1 MKLCIFP
8 NDPIIAYYEKGEIKP
23 RYYNPNNFFDEID
36 IISLTKKDVDESKV
50 KIIAGNATLKIH
62 SIGKINIKNYKKRL
76 NDVIAIVN
84 EINPDVIRTY
94 NPFIEG
100 WLASK
105 CATNLDIPLFVSLH
119 IQHDVLRK
127 LYKKNNFKKYLALK
141 YCEKFIE
148 PYVLK
153 RANKITIVYK
163 IIQSYVQ
170 RISEK
175 DSELLYNRID
185 TKRFS
190 NANKISTLE
199 KPLII
204 SVGRLTKQKNHECL
218 IKSME
223 KIDAHL
229 LIIGDGELYEKL
241 ESMIKKLKLNKKIS
255 LKKSVPNLEIQNY
268 YKSADV
274 FALAYDPELEGLPIP
289 IMEAMASGLPIVIP
303 FPKKGFS
310 DGLDNVAIF
319 SKREPKS
326 FADAINNILK
336 NFELKKEL
344 SDKSIEKSKDFDD
357 KIIENREAQI
367 YRNLLNNERNLIKI

>member
-1 MKLCIFP
+1 
-8 NDPIIAYYEKGEIKP
+8 
-23 RYYNPNNFFDEID
+23 
-36 IISLTKKDVDESKV
+36 
-50 KIIAGNATLKIH
+50 
-62 SIGKINIKNYKKRL
+62 
-76 NDVIAIVN
+76 
-84 EINPDVIRTY
+84 
-94 NPFIEG
+94 
-100 WLASK
+100 
-105 CATNLDIPLFVSLH
+105 
-119 IQHDVLRK
+119 
-127 LYKKNNFKKYLALK
+127 
-141 YCEKFIE
+141 
-148 PYVLK
+148 
-153 RANKITIVYK
+153 
-163 IIQSYVQ
+163 
-170 RISEK
+170 
-175 DSELLYNRID
+175 
-185 TKRFS
+185 
-190 NANKISTLE
+190 
-199 KPLII
+199 
-204 SVGRLTKQKNHECL
+204 
-218 IKSME
+218 ME